1 MIVLEKEKKKLM
13 TQNKNSKK
21 FRYQKDNNP
30 KK

>member
-1 MIVLEKEKKKLM
+1 M

-30 KK
+30 KKWSFVGFALHG